1 MSSQTPNI
9 NLTLPTGAENVSRQI
24 INDNNTKIDT
34 AIGTLNGNLT
44 KSIKSVCPIAEGNTH
59 SAFVAGNIIYIRN
72 HPTLTEGSY
81 TVTQYVAQNAT
92 LSDSNVTYNY
102 YGGLDVLNDNIN
114 DYHTNSGTSTY
125 ASWDVRYSIVGRVC
139 TFMFGF
145 TPSSNISS
153 SIGAISNTGLPNP
166 ASTDYV
172 CIYPVTKVQQS
183 YTVAETQNR
192 FGGVK
197 NIGSSNAEVRAV
209 GAYESGVKYSFCG
222 SYVIA

>member
-9 NLTLPTGAENVSRQI
+9 NLTLPTGLERVSRQI

-34 AIGTLNGNLT
+34 AIGTLN
-44 KSIKSVCPIAEGNTH
+44 S
-59 SAFVAGNIIYIRN
+59 
-72 HPTLTEGSY
+72 
-81 TVTQYVAQNAT
+81 
-92 LSDSNVTYNY
+92 
-102 YGGLDVLNDNIN
+102 NIN

-125 ASWDVRYSIVGRVC
+125 TSWDVRYSIVGRVC
-139 TFMFGF
+139 TFIFGF
-145 TPSSNISS
+145 TPSSTISS
-153 SIGAISNTGLPNP
+153 SIGAIGNTGLPNP

-183 YTVAETQNR
+183 YTLADTQNR

-209 GAYESGVKYSFCG
+209 GAYETGVKYSFCG
-222 SYVIA
+222 SYVIAS